1 MEKIM
6 KQLVFLS
13 ILLQSKNKVALR
25 GNQRSND
32 AAVRSCYAQQCKERW
47 KG

>member
-32 AAVRSCYAQQCKERW
+32 AVRSCYAQQYKER
-47 KG
+47 